1 MTSADNAT
9 ERPITVTDT
18 HAVAD
23 TTSDPLF
30 YYGFLLR
37 ILKIC
42 VQHIDGRRR
51 FGMGAKPQRSGDGNP
66 PRVQGRSPSRCLG
79 TKSPEAEEFLK

>member
-51 FGMGAKPQRSGDGNP
+51 FGMGAKPQG
-66 PRVQGRSPSRCLG
+66 VWGRESPKG
-79 TKSPEAEEFLK
+79 PGAEPQ